1 MTKFLENSGAVKMTS
16 IKVPCTCNEEFE
28 PGVNSFIDAIGQM
41 TNFMAMSLKSL
52 KANKR
57 ADEAIGYSVLCFIQ
71 SAIILPEW
79 GKAVA
84 NMTGTCE
91 NCAEEFALQVAK
103 RFPVSNIEEIPDGS

>member
-16 IKVPCTCNEEFE
+16 IKVPCTCTEEFE

-41 TNFMAMSLKSL
+41 INFMALASFKSVDQ
-52 KANKR
+52 N
-57 ADEAIGYSVLCFIQ
+57 IGYSVLCFIQ
-71 SAIILPEW
+71 SAMILPEW

>member
-1 MTKFLENSGAVKMTS
+1 MTS
-16 IKVPCTCNEEFE
+16 IKVPCTCTEEFE
-28 PGVNSFIDAIGQM
+28 LGVNSFIDAIGQM
-41 TNFMAMSLKSL
+41 INFMALSLKSL
-52 KANKR
+52 KA
-57 ADEAIGYSVLCFIQ
+57 DQAIGYSVLCFIQ

>member
-1 MTKFLENSGAVKMTS
+1 MEANSTF

-41 TNFMAMSLKSL
+41 TNFMALAASKENQS
-52 KANKR
+52 
-57 ADEAIGYSVLCFIQ
+57 ADQSIGYSVLCFMQ
-71 SAIILPEW
+71 SAMILPEW